1 MQKVSS
7 LEILLYEKRNNIKNG
22 FYHLNQIAFAY
33 NSNHIEGSRLTK
45 EQTRHIYET
54 SSFFSEKD
62 GEEIKINDVIETRNH
77 FKAFDYI
84 LEKIHEPITQD
95 FLKELHRIL
104 KNGTSD
110 DVIGDYKKTAN
121 YIGDFST
128 TKPKQVTQEIERLLS
143 EYTIKTNIDIKDIID
158 FHYKFERIHPFE
170 DGNGRIGRLIMF
182 KECLRNGIIPFI
194 IDVEHQAFYYR
205 GLKNYEN
212 QKGFLIDTCLSCQDE
227 YEAILKDYIDGA
239 SIDLNE
245 AYSTLEKVMSE
256 FGTKIDGEA

>member
-1 MQKVSS
+1 MEKFSS
-7 LEILLYEKRNNIKNG
+7 LEILLYEKRNHIKNG
-22 FYHLNQIAFAY
+22 FYHLNQIVFAY
-33 NSNHIEGSRLTK
+33 NSNHIEGSRLSK
-45 EQTRHIYET
+45 EQTRNIYET

-62 GEEIKINDVIETRNH
+62 GEEIKINDILETRNH
-77 FKAFDYI
+77 FKAFDFI

-110 DVIGDYKKTAN
+110 DVIGDYKKTTN

-128 TKPKQVTQEIERLLS
+128 TKPKQVVQEIERLLS

-158 FHYKFERIHPFE
+158 FHYKFEKIHPFE

-182 KECLRNGIIPFI
+182 KECLKNGIIPFI
-194 IDVEHQAFYYR
+194 IDVGHQAFYYR

-245 AYSTLEKVMSE
+245 AYSTLEKVMSG

>member
-1 MQKVSS
+1 MEKFSS
-7 LEILLYEKRNNIKNG
+7 LEILLYEKRNHIKNG
-22 FYHLNQIAFAY
+22 FYHLNQIVFAY
-33 NSNHIEGSRLTK
+33 NSNHIEGSRLSK

-62 GEEIKINDVIETRNH
+62 GEEI
-77 FKAFDYI
+77 
-84 LEKIHEPITQD
+84 
-95 FLKELHRIL
+95 

-128 TKPKQVTQEIERLLS
+128 TKPKQVVQEIERLLS

-182 KECLRNGIIPFI
+182 KECLKNGITPFI

-205 GLKNYEN
+205 GLKNYED

-245 AYSTLEKVMSE
+245 AYSTLEKVMSG